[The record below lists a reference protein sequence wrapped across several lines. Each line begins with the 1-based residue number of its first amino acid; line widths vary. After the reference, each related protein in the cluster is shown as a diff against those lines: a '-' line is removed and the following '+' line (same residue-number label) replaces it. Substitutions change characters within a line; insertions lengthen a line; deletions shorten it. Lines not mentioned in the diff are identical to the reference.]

1 MKTKSQ
7 NVLKGPRTRPFF
19 LEGRRHRARPPRPPR
34 PAVRSIYRAVHA
46 HRRNLLGEVHTFA
59 KQHAPLCRLTA
70 AHTRRCACMQS
81 CTGARMI
88 YLWPTYIYTSVH
100 TDIKYTHSPRARTHS
115 RVSTQMLS
123 SDNCSPGGSLGHYVL
138 FFFFF
143 ITSLH
148 LPLCNNQA
156 LKYHQTNR
164 GQGICA
170 ASPGRRRATAS
181 PAPSSLSS
189 SYASPPPDLL
199 GTEQREPSSG
209 KGRMMKGEGEGTER
223 RQSQ

>member
-1 MKTKSQ
+1 MSSD
-7 NVLKGPRTRPFF
+7 P
-19 LEGRRHRARPPRPPR
+19 RAR
-34 PAVRSIYRAVHA
+34 
-46 HRRNLLGEVHTFA
+46 
-59 KQHAPLCRLTA
+59 
-70 AHTRRCACMQS
+70 ACMQS

-100 TDIKYTHSPRARTHS
+100 TDIKCTRSSSAHTLTAAFPRKRCPLIIALQEAHSD
-115 RVSTQMLS
+115 VM
-123 SDNCSPGGSLGHYVL
+123 C
-138 FFFFF
+138 FFFPLFFF

-170 ASPGRRRATAS
+170 AFPGRRRATAS

-199 GTEQREPSSG
+199 GTEQREPGSG

>member
-1 MKTKSQ
+1 
-7 NVLKGPRTRPFF
+7 
-19 LEGRRHRARPPRPPR
+19 
-34 PAVRSIYRAVHA
+34 
-46 HRRNLLGEVHTFA
+46 
-59 KQHAPLCRLTA
+59 
-70 AHTRRCACMQS
+70 MQS
-81 CTGARMI
+81 CTDAHMI
-88 YLWPTYIYTSVH
+88 YLWPTSIYTSVH
-100 TDIKYTHSPRARTHS
+100 TDIKYTHSSCTHAHTVMFS
-115 RVSTQMLS
+115 HKCCPLIIALQEAH
-123 SDNCSPGGSLGHYVL
+123 SDIMC
-138 FFFFF
+138 FFFLFF

-170 ASPGRRRATAS
+170 AFPGRRRATAS

-199 GTEQREPSSG
+199 GTEQREPGSG